1 MTLRTF
7 AALTLLAAPAAFSQA
22 APPPVGPAAEV
33 QASYKRLKDN
43 ILKAADKM
51 PAADYQFKG
60 TPEIR
65 TYARVVN
72 HISEAQ
78 QHTCT
83 AINGA
88 KFDPHSVPSDTAD
101 KAAIVA
107 GLQASFA
114 ECDKAYASIS
124 DSDLAGRVTFG
135 PMTRSRI
142 GAAWGNVSHDNEQY
156 AILSLYLRLKG
167 LEPPTSEK

>member
-1 MTLRTF
+1 MTLRTL
-7 AALTLLAAPAAFSQA
+7 AVLTLFASPAAFSQA
-22 APPPVGPAAEV
+22 APQPVGPAAEV

-72 HISEAQ
+72 HITEAQ

-83 AINGA
+83 AINGT
-88 KFDPHSVPSDTAD
+88 KFDPKSVPSDTAD
-101 KAAIVA
+101 KAVVVA
-107 GLQASFA
+107 GLEASFR
-114 ECDKAYASIS
+114 ECDKAYASIA
-124 DSDLAGRVTFG
+124 DSDLTGKVTFG

-167 LEPPTSEK
+167 IEPPTSEK